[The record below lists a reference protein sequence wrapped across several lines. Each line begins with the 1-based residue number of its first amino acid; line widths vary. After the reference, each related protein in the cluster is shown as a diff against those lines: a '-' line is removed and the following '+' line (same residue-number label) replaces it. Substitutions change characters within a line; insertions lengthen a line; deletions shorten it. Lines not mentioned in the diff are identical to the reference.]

1 VGYSVELSKQAADNL
16 ETLPR
21 NIQKKFAL
29 MLNVL
34 SDNLFPRGCKKMRGV
49 ENQYRIT
56 FGRKYRIIY
65 TFNQNNKLLYIVD
78 VDHRK
83 DIYR

>member
-1 VGYSVELSKQAADNL
+1 MGYSVELSKQAADNL

-21 NIQKKFAL
+21 NIQIKFAL

-34 SDNLFPRGCKKMRGV
+34 SNNLFPRGCKKMRGV
-49 ENQYRIT
+49 ENQYRVT
-56 FGRKYRIIY
+56 FGKKYRIIY
-65 TFNQNNKLLYIVD
+65 SFNQNDKLLYIVD